1 MPDFAHLWAEPSPIP
16 LHAIMA
22 MAALLLGVIQ
32 MARPKGTKSHRL
44 IGYAW
49 VLLMLGTALSAM
61 FIHTINLWGKFS
73 PIHILIPVTLVALWQ
88 GVQAARMGDVKR
100 HKSIMQQLFA
110 FALIVTGLFTLL
122 PGRAMHAVFFGG
134 G

>member
-1 MPDFAHLWAEPSPIP
+1 MPDFAYLWAEPSPIP

-22 MAALLLGVIQ
+22 MAALLLGAIQ

-73 PIHILIPVTLVALWQ
+73 PIHILIPVTLVGLWQ
-88 GVQAARMGDVKR
+88 GVQAARRGV
-100 HKSIMQQLFA
+100 
-110 FALIVTGLFTLL
+110 
-122 PGRAMHAVFFGG
+122 
-134 G
+134 